1 MSISPML
8 LPGELLPDT
17 EWGLVAKAF
26 EKNYSIIASY
36 SAIPAS
42 THVSLEIQE
51 HGEAPGAPGL
61 GRMGGVPPP
70 PDSAPPSLWPAEA
83 IRRAPATPTPPAP
96 TANSLPH
103 MLLFMLRPWKCTDET
118 MEIVIARSHLEVR
131 GVGGGGL
138 MPTSITRGGCILLGV
153 GGTGVSPASE

>member
-42 THVSLEIQE
+42 TRVSLEIQE
-51 HGEAPGAPGL
+51 HGEAPDAPRL
-61 GRMGGVPPP
+61 GRMGGAHCPPLSP
-70 PDSAPPSLWPAEA
+70 PISLARRGDQEGTRNTHPPGPHCQLVAPHAAIHAPSL
-83 IRRAPATPTPPAP
+83 
-96 TANSLPH
+96 
-103 MLLFMLRPWKCTDET
+103 
-118 MEIVIARSHLEVR
+118 EVH
-131 GVGGGGL
+131 G
-138 MPTSITRGGCILLGV
+138 
-153 GGTGVSPASE
+153 

>member
-42 THVSLEIQE
+42 TRVSLEIQE
-51 HGEAPGAPGL
+51 HGEAPDAPRL
-61 GRMGGVPPP
+61 GRMGGGPLPPTQP
-70 PDSAPPSLWPAEA
+70 PPSLWLAEA
-83 IRRAPATPTPPAP
+83 IRRAPATPTPLAP

-103 MLLFMLRPWKCTDET
+103 TLLFMLRPWKCTDET

-131 GVGGGGL
+131 GVGG
-138 MPTSITRGGCILLGV
+138 V
-153 GGTGVSPASE
+153 